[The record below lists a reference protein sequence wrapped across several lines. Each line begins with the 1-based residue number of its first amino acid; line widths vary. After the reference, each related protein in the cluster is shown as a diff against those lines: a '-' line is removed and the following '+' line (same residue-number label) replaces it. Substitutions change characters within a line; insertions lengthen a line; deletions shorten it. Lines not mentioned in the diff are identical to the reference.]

1 MDRTAE
7 LRWFRR
13 EPFPGPVV
21 AWFDHAADPPATR
34 SDSYLV
40 LPDTDALGVKV
51 RGGSTSFELKLRP
64 RPGEPLA
71 LPPGGAGQLEE
82 WQKWSFSRA
91 AITRLLPRLGLP
103 KRRWVTVEKQRRMA
117 TVPYRGGAGCNVEL
131 TSLEALDQSWTTL
144 GFESFGPQADLVPAL
159 EVAVEKFF
167 AAVNLPDGLGTELSC
182 GYPGWLATL

>member
-13 EPFPGPVV
+13 EPFPEPIV
-21 AWFDHAADPPATR
+21 AWFDRTTEPPATR

-40 LPDTDALGVKV
+40 LPETEALGVKV

-64 RPGEPLA
+64 RPGAPRTV
-71 LPPGGAGQLEE
+71 PPGGAGQLEE
-82 WQKWSFSRA
+82 WQKWSFSRTG
-91 AITRLLPRLGLP
+91 ITRLLPRLGLP
-103 KRRWVTVEKQRRMA
+103 KHRWVSVKKRRRTA
-117 TVPYRGGAGCNVEL
+117 TIPYRSGAGCTIEL
-131 TSLEALDQSWTTL
+131 TALEAAGQSWTTL
-144 GFESFGPQADLVPAL
+144 GFESFGPPADLVPAV

-167 AAVNLPDGLGTELSC
+167 AAVDLRDGFGAELSC